1 MESCSGEHVLP
12 QQQQP
17 SHPVNTIGFIT
28 QPLPS
33 SEYQMPTPTTHWS
46 IEAMPWKMPPLT
58 EQEGK
63 VMKFTASC
71 GESFRR
77 NTLRSVLLNHK
88 RKSDLN
94 MLPPM
99 PAKQFISEEKFTAHF
114 NGLHISSDYIQH
126 NSGSS
131 SGEAAS
137 ITSSAVTGKNFTNLT
152 YADYQITAKEL
163 EEKLRNVSRITLC
176 EELKKFQEQQKKTA
190 YLPEA
195 LFNRIEKP
203 CTALVLWQ
211 PPPILNLLKDQTA
224 NKNKNVPEELKAND
238 IEITDEDSIELA
250 PEESVE
256 IDDFIDN
263 NNTCNVDF
271 NVRLDGMD
279 EDL

>member
-1 MESCSGEHVLP
+1 MQAPTAGEHVL
-12 QQQQP
+12 QQQQQSSLP
-17 SHPVNTIGFIT
+17 ANV
-28 QPLPS
+28 QPILH
-33 SEYQMPTPTTHWS
+33 SEIPHFMPTPTTHWCM
-46 IEAMPWKMPPLT
+46 EAMPWKMPLN

-63 VMKFTASC
+63 IMKFTGHENFNS
-71 GESFRR
+71 
-77 NTLRSVLLNHK
+77 NTLRRVLLNQK
-88 RKSDLN
+88 RKSDIN
-94 MLPPM
+94 MLPPL

-126 NSGSS
+126 NAGNS
-131 SGEAAS
+131 SGDAAS
-137 ITSSAVTGKNFTNLT
+137 VASAAVTGKNFTNLT

-163 EEKLRNVSRITLC
+163 EQKLRNVSRITLC

-211 PPPILNLLKDQTA
+211 PPPILNLLKDQTV
-224 NKNKNVPEELKAND
+224 NKSVKEELKTND
-238 IEITDEDSIELA
+238 IEITDEDSISELELA
-250 PEESVE
+250 PEESAE

-271 NVRLDGMD
+271 NNVRLDGMD

>member
-1 MESCSGEHVLP
+1 M
-12 QQQQP
+12 
-17 SHPVNTIGFIT
+17 
-28 QPLPS
+28 
-33 SEYQMPTPTTHWS
+33 
-46 IEAMPWKMPPLT
+46 
-58 EQEGK
+58 
-63 VMKFTASC
+63 
-71 GESFRR
+71 
-77 NTLRSVLLNHK
+77 
-88 RKSDLN
+88 
-94 MLPPM
+94 
-99 PAKQFISEEKFTAHF
+99 
-114 NGLHISSDYIQH
+114 
-126 NSGSS
+126 
-131 SGEAAS
+131 
-137 ITSSAVTGKNFTNLT
+137 
-152 YADYQITAKEL
+152 